1 MQSTAVFPTPV
12 PPLLQLL
19 AGQPL
24 PDFHLQALRLIQDS
38 PAAGGVIQM
47 PICERA
53 QNWLQS
59 FHEILLGEAYISE
72 SLQQQESSLELGF
85 EL

>member
-1 MQSTAVFPTPV
+1 MQSTAVCPPPI
-12 PPLLQLL
+12 PPLPQLL

-24 PDFHLQALRLIQDS
+24 PEFHLQALRLIQDS

-53 QNWLQS
+53 QNWPQS
-59 FHEILLGEAYISE
+59 FNENTLGRA
-72 SLQQQESSLELGF
+72 
-85 EL
+85 